1 MCFLV
6 RSELFEGD
14 EDIVRSHTSFE
25 VIQYLALGS
34 LESVPLEDEGDMSA
48 LEYAIISNA
57 DLLVVKFLMR
67 LTQMQLD
74 VKTNSLS
81 RIVAGLDATEKNLDC
96 NLMQKKHQQDLVG
109 DARINQAA
117 MFTRCNAR
125 SVYTV

>member
-34 LESVPLEDEGDMSA
+34 LESVPLEDESDMSA

-74 VKTNSLS
+74 VKTSSLS

-117 MFTRCNAR
+117 MFTRCNTR

>member
-1 MCFLV
+1 
-6 RSELFEGD
+6 
-14 EDIVRSHTSFE
+14 
-25 VIQYLALGS
+25 
-34 LESVPLEDEGDMSA
+34 MSA

-109 DARINQAA
+109 DAHINQAA